1 MASVFNSCVCTKIVN
16 ITVWVE
22 GVYVVRLDDQQI
34 ADISNDVL
42 KNQRNAAIHG
52 GAAGAVIR

>member
-1 MASVFNSCVCTKIVN
+1 M
-16 ITVWVE
+16 VWVE
-22 GVYVVRLDDQQI
+22 GAYVVRLDDQQI